1 MKIVIFVLAL
11 LLTAFQANGQV
22 FGKKKSKNAD
32 PRDAQ
37 IDSLTMLTKTL
48 TLQLDSVSGELSKYA
63 VPADSLRV
71 PVDTSSVIVASAPL
85 TASTVTAP
93 ATTQGTTTAAVI
105 APVPAPL
112 IAEPKGPAAPDSVA
126 ILLQENKKLSVTAD
140 SLQAAMEK
148 TVAMLTSEEV
158 VKATAVGDL
167 KKLKE
172 LLDAGI
178 ITAAEFTVLKKKYLE
193 KL

>member
-22 FGKKKSKNAD
+22 FGKKKSKDAD

-37 IDSLTMLTKTL
+37 IDSLTTLTKTL

-63 VPADSLRV
+63 VPADSLKV
-71 PVDTSSVIVASAPL
+71 PDDTTAVIVAAASL
-85 TASTVTAP
+85 TAA
-93 ATTQGTTTAAVI
+93 ATTLPAAAETTTTAAVI

-112 IAEPKGPAAPDSVA
+112 LVEPRGPAAPDSVA
-126 ILLQENKKLSVTAD
+126 ILLQENKKLMATAD
-140 SLQAAMEK
+140 SLQAAMNK
-148 TVAMLTSEEV
+148 TVELFTSEEV
-158 VKATAVGDL
+158 VKATAVSDL

-178 ITAAEFTVLKKKYLE
+178 ITAAEYTALKKKYIE

>member
-11 LLTAFQANGQV
+11 LLTAVQANGQV

-32 PRDAQ
+32 PSDAQ
-37 IDSLTMLTKTL
+37 IDSLTTLTNTL
-48 TLQLDSVSGELSKYA
+48 TLQLDSVSGELSQYTA
-63 VPADSLRV
+63 PADSIKV
-71 PVDTSSVIVASAPL
+71 PNDTSAVLVAAAPL

-93 ATTQGTTTAAVI
+93 AKTQGTTTAAVI

-112 IAEPKGPAAPDSVA
+112 IVEPKGPAAPDSVA
-126 ILLQENKKLSVTAD
+126 ILLQENKKLSAKAD

-148 TVAMLTSEEV
+148 TVAMLTSDEV
-158 VKATAVGDL
+158 VKATAVSDL